1 MRELEAT
8 LTSSSLWSRYQS
20 LSINLGL
27 LAGRLVYGV
36 HLDDKIQSQCS
47 MLETLTFENFD
58 VTVIRSS
65 RRKTATIKVDLEGV
79 SVRIPADLPLARI
92 EKLVAEKTAWIER
105 KLAEAKRKQR
115 GIAGQVERSSALA
128 DGSRIMVQ
136 GQHLP
141 LRLIESDQMK
151 VVQSSDRLEVYADAD
166 SLADTDQLRALV
178 EQWLYRRAVE
188 ELNFCVNVYKQRVG
202 ATPSRIQIKDYRAR
216 WGSCKP
222 DGSIQLNW
230 RLIHAPMHIMDYV
243 VVHELCHLLEMN
255 YSKHFWSEVERVEP
269 QYKMKRQWLKDN
281 GWQLSF

>member
-1 MRELEAT
+1 MTFT
-8 LTSSSLWSRYQS
+8 LMTKFSH
-20 LSINLGL
+20 NT
-27 LAGRLVYGV
+27 A
-36 HLDDKIQSQCS
+36 

-105 KLAEAKRKQR
+105 KLAEAERRQR
-115 GIAGQVERSSALA
+115 GISGQLEQSSTLA

-136 GQHLP
+136 GQLLP
-141 LRLIESDQMK
+141 LQLIASDQMK

-166 SLADTDQLRALV
+166 LIADKEQLRALV

-202 ATPSRIQIKDYRAR
+202 AKPSRIQIKDYRAR

-255 YSKHFWSEVERVEP
+255 HSKHFWSEVERVEP